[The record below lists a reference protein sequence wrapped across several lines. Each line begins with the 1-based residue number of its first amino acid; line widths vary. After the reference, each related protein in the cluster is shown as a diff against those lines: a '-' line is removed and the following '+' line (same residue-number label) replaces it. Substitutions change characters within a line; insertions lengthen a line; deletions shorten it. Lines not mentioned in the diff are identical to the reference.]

1 MPTITYKQSDFSR
14 GEIDP
19 RLWSRDNFEGY
30 AKGARDLTNSL
41 VIPQG
46 GTKRRFG
53 TDFIS
58 ALTGITD
65 KSEVRIVLFE
75 LEDTSTFVLIYTDLL
90 ITVFQNDVQ
99 LTTVVSP
106 YTKAQLP
113 DVRFA
118 QTENI
123 LVSVHKD
130 VTPYQLTY
138 TDVPTPVFTYKA
150 VNFKNEP
157 TSSFEFNYDKAKF
170 AVGST
175 ALGANVLLTVTSV
188 DSFPDVIEQRD
199 MDNNPPAFVVT
210 DRYIHVGD
218 TYSDGGFIIQ
228 NGDILEGTNVGA
240 PFGNVYIPKADGATN
255 GSVPHNGS
263 LVLIT
268 ALSKYY
274 EFNSS
279 SGLWEEHGLLTFQF
293 DRKYVGGVFF
303 GNGGTMRLTDFISVA
318 QMKGTIL
325 KIFDNTNSFPGSEA
339 VLSQPIFNETHG
351 FPRAVAFFQNR
362 LWMGGTKDLPSGVFS
377 SKPGAD
383 SFFDFDD
390 AGSDPQF
397 GIGFF
402 VATGSTNI
410 VRDLLGAKDLAIF
423 TTTGVSVTSSL
434 SESGITPGND
444 DLDLVTTSGVSNLNG
459 VFLDN
464 QVVFVDIGGKIIH
477 SMQFSVNEQS
487 YQDKDV
493 SILSQHLIN
502 EPQSMALFK
511 NPHTD
516 NGSYLIVVNKDGTL
530 ALFLTLQQEDVKAWT
545 PANTKAGTGSH
556 YFRHVA
562 SAHNDVYFITEREIN
577 SVEKWYL
584 EKMSFTNLL
593 DCTISGT
600 NAPASMTISGL
611 SALEGETVQVKSAGY
626 LVPGTGLTPGVVTGG
641 EITVAWAVEDYIA
654 GLPYEAVLEALPIKA
669 EGQSGT
675 LYYQKK
681 TYKLFY
687 LDYYQALGL
696 EVNGVPVKNLQADV
710 TQFDTVPKPLDGYSV
725 LHPMKGWDIYQ
736 GIRITQNVPFDFIIR
751 AYGMK
756 VDVSEN

>member
-1 MPTITYKQSDFSR
+1 MTTITYKQSDFSR

-46 GTKRRFG
+46 GTRRRFG

-58 ALTGITD
+58 NLTGITD
-65 KSEVRIVLFE
+65 KTEVRIILFE
-75 LEDTSTFVLIYTDLL
+75 LEDTSTFVLVYTDLL
-90 ITVFQNDVQ
+90 ITVFQNDTQ
-99 LTTVVSP
+99 LTTIVSP

-113 DVRFA
+113 EVRFA

-123 LVSVHKD
+123 LISVHKD
-130 VTPYQLTY
+130 VTPYRLTY
-138 TDVPTPVFTYKA
+138 TSAPVFTYKA
-150 VNFKNEP
+150 ISFKNEP
-157 TSSFEFNYDKAKF
+157 TSSFEFNYDKAQF
-170 AVGST
+170 ALGST
-175 ALGANVLLTVTSV
+175 ALGPNVSLTVTSSS
-188 DSFPDVIEQRD
+188 SFPTVIEQRD
-199 MDNNPPAFVVT
+199 MENNPPAFVLNN
-210 DRYIHVGD
+210 RYIHVGT
-218 TYSDGGFIIQ
+218 TYNDGGFTIQ

-255 GSVPHNGS
+255 GSVPHNNA

-268 ALSKYY
+268 AFAKYY

-279 SGLWEEHGLLTFQF
+279 SGLWSEYGAATFQF
-293 DRKYVGGVFF
+293 DRKYIGGVFF
-303 GNGGTMRLTDFISVA
+303 GNGGTMRITDFISVT
-318 QMKGTIL
+318 QMKGTVL
-325 KIFDNTNSFPGSEA
+325 KIFDNTASFPGSEA
-339 VLSQPIFNETHG
+339 VLSQPVFNETHG

-362 LWMGGTKDLPSGVFS
+362 LWLAGTKDLPSGVFS

-383 SFFDFDD
+383 AFFDFDD

-397 GIGFF
+397 GVGFY
-402 VATGSTNI
+402 VSTGSTNV

-423 TTTGVSVTSSL
+423 TTTGVTVTSSL
-434 SESGITPGND
+434 SQNGITQANI
-444 DLDLVTTSGVSNLNG
+444 DLDLVTSSGVSNLNG

-477 SMQFSVNEQS
+477 SMQYAVNQTS

-502 EPQSMALFK
+502 DPKSMALFK

-516 NGSYLIVVNKDGTL
+516 NGNYLIVVNDDGTL
-530 ALFLTLQQEDVKAWT
+530 ALFLTLEQEDVKAWT
-545 PANTKAGTGSH
+545 PANTKAGVGSH

-562 SAHNDVYFITEREIN
+562 AIHDEVYFITEREIDG
-577 SVEKWYL
+577 VEKWYL
-584 EKMSFTNLL
+584 EKMSFTDLL

-600 NAPASMTISGL
+600 NAPASTTISGL

-626 LVPGTGLTPGVVTGG
+626 LVPVTPPGAVVSGG
-641 EITVAWAVEDYIA
+641 EITVAWAVEDYIVGIPYIA
-654 GLPYEAVLEALPIKA
+654 HLKPLPVKA
-669 EGQSGT
+669 EGQNGT
-675 LYYQKK
+675 LYYEKK

-687 LDYYQALGL
+687 LDYYQSLGL
-696 EVNGVPVKNLQADV
+696 TVNGLPIKNLQADV
-710 TQFDTVPKPLDGYSV
+710 TQFDMVPTPLDGYSI
-725 LHPMKGWDIYQ
+725 LHLQKGWDIYQ
-736 GIRITQNVPFDFIIR
+736 EISITQNVPFDFIIR
-751 AYGMK
+751 AYAMK
-756 VDVSEN
+756 IDVSSN